1 MTRRLRSSGLTQLRR
16 RLASLFFAGLTLAAG
31 EAAATATAYSER
43 CDLEVLMHCG
53 DITPGAG
60 RQTACV
66 MSKQRQF
73 STLCRLEIQVFIEQR
88 WQMASYCRESS
99 EKLCPKIKP
108 GKGRLY
114 ACLKFNEELLPASC
128 KAQLE

>member
-1 MTRRLRSSGLTQLRR
+1 MMKLPFRQYGQPDWRHL
-16 RLASLFFAGLTLAAG
+16 LAVLLFNGMALMAGNAA
-31 EAAATATAYSER
+31 AYSER
-43 CDLEVLMHCG
+43 CEIEVVMHCG
-53 DITPGAG
+53 DIPPGAG

-66 MSKQRQF
+66 MSKQRLF
-73 STLCRLEIQVFIEQR
+73 STLCRLEIQTLIEQR
-88 WQMASYCRESS
+88 WQTASFCKESS

-114 ACLKFNEELLPASC
+114 ACLKFNEELLSASC